1 MVARMIRVMG
11 DLTISSTLGIV
22 VTVVEFPAMIP
33 PIFAD
38 KIGQKKTYGIGS
50 AIPGYILA

>member
-1 MVARMIRVMG
+1 MIRVMG
-11 DLTISSTLGIV
+11 GLTISSTLGIV
-22 VTVVEFPAMIP
+22 VTVAEFPAMIP

-38 KIGQKKTYGIGS
+38 KIGQKKTYGIGIGS